1 MQIEDE
7 KWMRAFQHAPIGIV
21 ISEQRIIRACN
32 HEFARMFGYDPNELE
47 GQSFRVLYT
56 SDSDFD
62 RVRNMG
68 LSDLKSGRPFSD
80 ERLMQR
86 KNGDQFWCRVRAA
99 TLQPSDPLAEIVLSF
114 AELDLPNPGVPLSP
128 RERQVIVGL
137 SSGKTSKEIARA
149 LGLSPRTVD
158 DVRTRLLRK
167 FGVNNTIEL
176 LSHVVGL

>member
-1 MQIEDE
+1 MENS
-7 KWMRAFQHAPIGIV
+7 KWMLAFQNAPIGIV
-21 ISEQRIIRACN
+21 ISEQRVIQACN
-32 HEFARMFGYDPNELE
+32 HEFSRMFGYEASELE
-47 GQSFRVLYT
+47 GQSFRVLYP

-62 RVRNMG
+62 RVRDMG
-68 LSDLKSGRPFSD
+68 LSNLRSGRSFSD

-86 KNGDQFWCRVRAA
+86 KDGEQFWCRVRAT
-99 TLQPSDPLAEIVLSF
+99 TLQPDNPLAETVLSF

-137 SSGKTSKEIARA
+137 SNGKTSKEIARA

-167 FGVNNTIEL
+167 FGVGNTIEL